1 MELGIGLRINNSW
14 RTVLARVSGLV
25 YSISRRR
32 NTVGQG
38 HFGGSGDYEKLI
50 SAEKIKKDR
59 PTDEW
64 VNIAG
69 CSVPCDYKI
78 DSSLSVRP
86 RGY

>member
-1 MELGIGLRINNSW
+1 MFFS
-14 RTVLARVSGLV
+14 
-25 YSISRRR
+25 SISRRR

-59 PTDEW
+59 PTDKW

-69 CSVPCDYKI
+69 CSVPCNCKV